1 MRNRFSSDDN
11 EKRRILLLHEEST
24 KQHYL
29 NLIVEQEWLSF
40 PGDKNYTYQKQNNK
54 WVAKNKAGKVFDMSK
69 YPSSVQRLEKQFP
82 GGKAPAGAQS
92 TTANTQSTTAN
103 TQTTT
108 ANTQTTTANT
118 QTTTANTQTDQVNQE
133 FSNAISTMLQK
144 MGSQPNSQQG
154 LGNEIKGVM
163 QQFIQNPDTKAI
175 VDRLTSSGVDIGK
188 LPPAQI
194 IPTLKQYDTAGVLK
208 IDPKLTTPQVFGG
221 PLIGTSVLNING
233 NYKWGDTVQYKFP
246 GLVNRGKGQ
255 LVVVK
260 FQGGS
265 DNTTS
270 DIKLPMTLEPNASTG
285 PFTVNVKLVKGGTTT
300 VPGPDGVVNYNVSS
314 YLLTE
319 KGQKNKYQLALRGN
333 FKITD

>member
-1 MRNRFSSDDN
+1 MKNRFSLDDN
-11 EKRRILLLHEEST
+11 EKQRILLLHEEST
-24 KQHYL
+24 RQHYL

-40 PGDKNYTYQKQNNK
+40 PGDKNYTYQKQNGK
-54 WVAKNKAGKVFDMSK
+54 WVAKNKAGKVYDMSK
-69 YPSSVQRLEKQFP
+69 YPSSVQKLEKQFP
-82 GGKAPAGAQS
+82 GGKAPVGTQS

-108 ANTQTTTANT
+108 ANTQS
-118 QTTTANTQTDQVNQE
+118 TTANTQTDQVNQE
-133 FSNAISTMLQK
+133 FSNAVSKLVQT
-144 MGSQPNSQQG
+144 MGSQPNAQQG
-154 LGNEIKGVM
+154 LGDEIRGLM
-163 QQFIQNPDTKAI
+163 QQFFQNPDTKAI

-221 PLIGTSVLNING
+221 PLTGTAVLNING

-255 LVVVK
+255 LVIVK

-300 VPGPDGVVNYNVSS
+300 VPGPDGVVKYDVSS

-319 KGQKNKYQLALRGN
+319 KGQKNRYQLYLRGN